1 MKNVNWKFKLTF
13 AAVLGTMVA
22 VIVGVIMTLIR
33 FKGKISMQAYFS
45 TLGKGSYWLLLFVV
59 FVAIG
64 TWFLAEHRIRA
75 DKDVVKDN
83 EGETSEL
90 MSISDIKKSKDFV
103 VADFSDLT
111 NIKDGI
117 VLQARKA
124 KNNIKVVMSSKPNHV
139 LVIGTTGAGKT
150 QGFINPTIQV
160 LMQTKTKPSVV
171 ITDPKGELF
180 DTHAAAFL
188 QKGYKV
194 LELDLDQPYYSSKWN
209 PFDVLR
215 ERIDK
220 INKLNVDGDS
230 EETKVKIQ
238 ILRDEI
244 YELAKDLTDAIC
256 PLEKSSDMGW
266 QLGARSLVNAIVL
279 ALCEDY
285 EDGLFESKQFGF
297 ATLYHIV
304 FDYLSADDTVL
315 KDYLYESRDLNSKVK
330 GLAKQVLETQEK
342 TLTSYLSEV
351 YKHVEWLSDSGIL
364 SMTSGSDIDLY
375 SMDEQPTAL
384 FLKIPDEKKTRHRL
398 VTLLITQ
405 MYKTLV
411 DKTKRNKASGETE
424 ELELKRTVY
433 FLLDE
438 FGNLPAFND
447 LAGMITVGRSRRM
460 FFEMVVQNYA
470 QLANKYG
477 KEVADIVKS
486 QCGTKIFLGSDDA
499 NTINEF
505 SSICGKKIVANSN
518 ITTSYQQNSA
528 STGTGVKEIPLIYP
542 TELKNLNS
550 GDSFGNAV
558 VLPFGHFAFKSKYT
572 PSYQCSKIYIMKA
585 PPQSLKQAHYYDE
598 MDHVFDITSKIAR
611 DNAIREEMKKMED
624 ELRAMQ
630 EQQQAKK
637 PSAMSSANKS
647 DILLEQVNVLK
658 QFLPEEM
665 ADFETLDL
673 DTQLAK
679 LAELKSKAGSMELI
693 FKITDLEIRLKNSE
707 VKTNDK

>member
-1 MKNVNWKFKLTF
+1 MKKVNWKFRLAL
-13 AAVLGTMVA
+13 AAILGAMISIIVA
-22 VIVGVIMTLIR
+22 VIITLLSY
-33 FKGKISMQAYFS
+33 KGKISMQAYFS
-45 TLGKGSYWLLLFVV
+45 TLGKGSYWLMLLVV
-59 FVAIG
+59 YVAIG
-64 TWFLAEHRIRA
+64 AWFLAEHRLSA

-83 EGETSEL
+83 EGE
-90 MSISDIKKSKDFV
+90 MSRFMSNKDIENSNDFV
-103 VADFSDLT
+103 VTKYSELSKV
-111 NIKDGI
+111 KDGI
-117 VLQARKA
+117 VLRARK
-124 KNNIKVVMSSKPNHV
+124 KRNDINVILSSKPSHV
-139 LVIGTTGAGKT
+139 LAVGTTGAGKT

-160 LMQTKTKPSVV
+160 LMKTMTKPSVV

-180 DTHAAAFL
+180 DTNAEAFI
-188 QKGYKV
+188 QNGYKV
-194 LELDLDQPYYSSKWN
+194 LELDLDAPYYSSKWN

-220 INKLNVDGDS
+220 INKLSVERES
-230 EETKVKIQ
+230 EDTKVKIQ

-244 YELAKDLTDAIC
+244 YELAKDLTEAIC

-315 KDYLYESRDLNSKVK
+315 KDYLYESRDPSSKVK

-405 MYKTLV
+405 MYKALV
-411 DKTKRNKASGETE
+411 DKTKRNKASGATK

-438 FGNLPAFND
+438 FGNLPAFSD
-447 LAGMITVGRSRRM
+447 LSGMITVGRSRKM

-470 QLANKYG
+470 QLVNKYG
-477 KEVADIVKS
+477 KEVADTVKS
-486 QCGTKIFLGSDDA
+486 NCPTKIFLGSDDP
-499 NTINEF
+499 NTTNEF
-505 SSICGKKIVANSN
+505 SNLCGKKIVANSN
-518 ITTSYQQNSA
+518 ITTSCQQNSA

-542 TELKNLNS
+542 TQLKNLNS
-550 GDSFGNAV
+550 GDNFGNAV

-572 PSYQCSKIYIMKA
+572 PSYKCSKLYTLQKL
-585 PPQSLKQAHYYDE
+585 PKSLKQARYYDE
-598 MDHVFDITSKIAR
+598 MEHVFDIKSKIAR
-611 DNAIREEMKKMED
+611 DNAIREEMRKMEE

-630 EQQQAKK
+630 EQQHMPK
-637 PSAMSSANKS
+637 PGTASSENNP

-673 DTQLAK
+673 HAQLEK
-679 LAELKSKAGSMELI
+679 LTELKSKAGSMDLI
-693 FKITDLEIRLKNSE
+693 FKITNLEVLLKGSE
-707 VKTNDK
+707 VKSNDK